1 MNEKKVKSDRCKH
14 NEGVCCE
21 YGNCSRCGWNPKEA
35 AERSARILAEIRAR
49 EQEAASVGEAN

>member
-1 MNEKKVKSDRCKH
+1 MNDKKVKSDRCKH

-35 AERSARILAEIRAR
+35 AERFAKIKARYQPQAEDGGNGD
-49 EQEAASVGEAN
+49 EFV